1 MPSLQLAS
9 NSRLYGGAMYLP
21 IILILPDLDIQ
32 LTLEFLNI
40 KEMFCS
46 LCNNNLNLDFLMS
59 QKTLD
64 NQRNL
69 DTSHTSSR
77 SHQNMSLPIL
87 ILVNLHL
94 LRLAQLRHQITL
106 TDTYPRRTRCTH
118 RRRMM

>member
-9 NSRLYGGAMYLP
+9 NSRLYGGVKYLP
-21 IILILPDLDIQ
+21 IILIFPDLDIQ
-32 LTLEFLNI
+32 LTLEFLHI

-64 NQRNL
+64 NQWNL
-69 DTSHTSSR
+69 DTSHTPCR

-87 ILVNLHL
+87 ILVNLHF
-94 LRLAQLRHQITL
+94 LRLAQF
-106 TDTYPRRTRCTH
+106 RRQT
-118 RRRMM
+118 